1 MVNLICYNVIPQR
14 LGNFPAVELLLS
26 STHGQSPP
34 SVLTPDTNQ
43 MHVINYKVVSW
54 NLTAAQLVSLKLRV
68 EFWNSLCCQGW
79 PKDRLPDV
87 SLFHGPAR
95 FSVKK
100 FVPNPRTLSLW

>member
-26 STHGQSPP
+26 STHGQPPP

-43 MHVINYKVVSW
+43 MHVTDYKVVSW

-68 EFWNSLCCQGW
+68 EFWKSLCCQGW
-79 PKDRLPDV
+79 PKDRLPDM
-87 SLFHGPAR
+87 
-95 FSVKK
+95 SVC
-100 FVPNPRTLSLW
+100 FMVLPDFL